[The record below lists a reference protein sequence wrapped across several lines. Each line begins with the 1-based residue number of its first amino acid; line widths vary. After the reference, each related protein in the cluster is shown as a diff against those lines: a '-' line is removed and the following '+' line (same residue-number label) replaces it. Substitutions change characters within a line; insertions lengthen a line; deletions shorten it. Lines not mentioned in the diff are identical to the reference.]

1 MQRFKASPRF
11 MSTSW
16 NRSSFNF
23 EKCHQF
29 RPSFIKI
36 SNTNLSIPDCRFINN
51 LPAGHDPAGNCR
63 LFLPELGPFRTSN
76 PSHNF
81 PSQSAKK
88 KKEKKRSTDVSNYIN
103 SVSLC
108 QIPWVLDPFFITST
122 CHSLSL
128 LAGWMEA
135 GKTPGRNLSRM
146 DELGL
151 VVNLRGKGHNF

>member
-29 RPSFIKI
+29 RASFIKI

-88 KKEKKRSTDVSNYIN
+88 KGKKNGPLTWVITLILSHFARFPG
-103 SVSLC
+103 SL
-108 QIPWVLDPFFITST
+108 IHFSSPRPL
-122 CHSLSL
+122 SLS
-128 LAGWMEA
+128 AGWMEA